1 MDAKSK
7 GGNVKMRPGW
17 NNMKVDVMLTVVR
30 SKFSRD
36 EDLQRKLLATKDQ
49 KIVEGHTGDKFWGG
63 KANHLGNILMR
74 LREEFQACTSKTV
87 QAPVFEELDAVQL
100 HRKQDKGNNCVV
112 TVKRGEEFQAC
123 TSKTVQAP

>member
-36 EDLQRKLLATKDQ
+36 EDLQQKLLATRSQ

-74 LREEFQACTSKTV
+74 VRDEVQILVPAAPTLLEAGSANAKPRHKGDSNRQALFQSHM
-87 QAPVFEELDAVQL
+87 EMWL
-100 HRKQDKGNNCVV
+100 HVD
-112 TVKRGEEFQAC
+112 
-123 TSKTVQAP
+123 

>member
-63 KANHLGNILMR
+63 KTNHLGNILMR
-74 LREEFQACTSKTV
+74 LRD
-87 QAPVFEELDAVQL
+87 ELQAVQRMPSCIQGA
-100 HRKQDKGNNCVV
+100 HGEDVPTASKHKQKIKD
-112 TVKRGEEFQAC
+112 R
-123 TSKTVQAP
+123 